1 MKLSKIIKIF
11 VLYTFLIILVCIIIF
26 FRRKKN
32 NNNIS
37 INTIEET
44 KETSVIS
51 QLGKL
56 AEKNELDKIDGFYY
70 WNYMAGNY
78 TKLKENATR
87 EEREKIYNYHK
98 DEKGTLFE
106 MCKKNG
112 DWSLISCNPESF
124 GYNDSGY
131 NERDGLLGSYNYDS
145 IERID
150 DNNTYENAFILVKTK
165 KENIERLYRIRYV
178 WQDNTYA
185 NIYVDLEEEKD
196 ITKNKI
202 IYDNRKFFN
211 EENIKLNFEELCL
224 DGEKRLI
231 ADEWDGTYYGEDIA
245 VSDNFRSKYKI
256 FLDLFIHYSPLEY
269 NKVTLLDLDI
279 NKKKVKFE
287 VDSLLECKK
296 RTYDCEYK
304 LTEDL
309 QLDDMRVSILKEEE
323 TEAKLNTMN
332 RAHTFYKYT
341 DWVKYKDL
349 INYTEKFYNK
359 FKENCSYFPDI
370 DSIENNFVFDEP
382 YHQSIKVW
390 DNKIGTIGKY
400 LTINGEYYFYFIK
413 FFYDKN
419 NKLDDVFCKK
429 LPYTNISIEEAKE
442 RFLADTELQKELGI
456 K

>member
-1 MKLSKIIKIF
+1 MRKKI
-11 VLYTFLIILVCIIIF
+11 LIISSIIAIIIF
-26 FRRKKN
+26 AFILIIKNYNKSIKEELEIYDTVSDEEENKFDSIDYHYYVTLIKYEKYNVKK
-32 NNNIS
+32 
-37 INTIEET
+37 
-44 KETSVIS
+44 
-51 QLGKL
+51 
-56 AEKNELDKIDGFYY
+56 
-70 WNYMAGNY
+70 
-78 TKLKENATR
+78 NATR
-87 EEREKIYNYHK
+87 EEREKIYYYYEN
-98 DEKGTLFE
+98 EREAVFE
-106 MCKKNG
+106 LCRKNG
-112 DWSLISCNPESF
+112 EWEYILFADTWGE
-124 GYNDSGY
+124 YNKK
-131 NERDGLLGSYNYDS
+131 DGLLGDFNFDKLKKVD
-145 IERID
+145 I
-150 DNNTYENAFILVKTK
+150 NNKEYGGYIYVEANNNKVKRLYHIYWEGFFQFNVDLISEENLLTNEIKILNIKYFT
-165 KENIERLYRIRYV
+165 KENIE
-178 WQDNTYA
+178 QN
-185 NIYVDLEEEKD
+185 
-196 ITKNKI
+196 
-202 IYDNRKFFN
+202 F
-211 EENIKLNFEELCL
+211 IKLCKQGMEYPDHYEFN
-224 DGEKRLI
+224 
-231 ADEWDGTYYGEDIA
+231 GTYYGDNIA
-245 VSDNFRSKYKI
+245 LSNNFKDKYPY

-456 K
+456 N